1 MAKNLPLN
9 AKDFYEGKNPFV
21 EVEKGAKTLLTTM
34 DEMQKKLISVNQEL
48 GKSMRGNTKE
58 TSKDYQVLN
67 DQLSKSQQNTAALN
81 KINEEKARL
90 EATLLKLN
98 KQSQQENEELN
109 LLIQQ
114 QKKNNKDLARET
126 LNLVKPYEKL
136 TKQTNEAQKKFK
148 NLAAEFGVNSKQAK
162 AAKAEFEKLDGQLRK
177 VNDAAKDGRRDV
189 GRYEKA
195 WGGIKNV
202 LAKGLGFLGITA
214 GVALVK
220 KGFTDLI
227 KSTQTTGDAWAA
239 SISGM
244 KFAYDKFLVSIATG
258 DWSNFFSNLK
268 QAYEDGKKYATLLD
282 ELFEKNNAY
291 TIARAKANRQV
302 EELETITKD
311 ATKSDEVRRKAALEI
326 NKIEDDL
333 FKVNQQVRKDAYETE
348 LIRIKT
354 KTGLEKEEFE
364 TFIEGYND
372 QIELREKAIELID
385 VENQQKS
392 LLKNQEVLSFE
403 QYQAAQTMLSDYE
416 ASLGDNL
423 QSIRTY
429 ATLYKKYS
437 NSTDEVIQAAVK
449 AKVDLINTETEKLQL
464 KQKNEVKLAKF
475 EEDIAKKNKELTD
488 SQINNLENLRKKVS
502 ELTTEIQKGNLNDL
516 VTLANKQA
524 QIDKI
529 NKEIETIENLIK
541 AKGELKEVNEIEIV
555 DEEIKIKEY
564 DPSSSFD
571 AAEKA
576 RQDEINAEI
585 AKFEALKNINES
597 GYSSIFDIFSKW
609 ATKKKAADENL
620 SAEEIEKL
628 NDTNQAKVQAV
639 EELVNTLISIY
650 TELLDSRIQDLETEI
665 NATNQKINETE
676 QALNRETSLQ
686 EQGAA
691 NNVAIEKQK
700 LERLQ
705 QERDK
710 DLQEQKKLQKER
722 DKVNKLT
729 QISSLITAIAN
740 IINQYSN
747 QGPQGWI
754 LGLLAASAA
763 VIGYISASGE
773 AESAVGEEGELL
785 TKKGTYLESGKRHS
799 RGGNKYSSAE
809 FEEGEAHAIFSRDA
823 TRRNYKDIKQFTDL
837 VNSGKW
843 DLYKSQIG
851 GNLNSIIVNNDY
863 EKLLNEQRKTN
874 QILQNQIR
882 PVYNNKGKLVKFNI
896 NGVMIK
902 AEI

>member
-21 EVEKGAKTLLTTM
+21 EVEKGAKTLLATM
-34 DEMQKKLISVNQEL
+34 DEMQKKLVAVNQEL
-48 GKSMRGNTKE
+48 GKSMRDNTKE

-189 GRYEKA
+189 GRYAIGWQGVKK
-195 WGGIKNV
+195 IFSQ
-202 LAKGLGFLGITA
+202 GLGLLGITA
-214 GVALVK
+214 GLSLLK
-220 KGFTDLI
+220 KGFEDFIASSQNTA
-227 KSTQTTGDAWAA
+227 DAWDMVM
-239 SISGM
+239 SGM
-244 KFAYDKFLVSIATG
+244 RTSYNKFYQLLKESNYD
-258 DWSNFFSNLK
+258 NFFGNLK
-268 QAYEDGKKYATLLD
+268 NSYEIGKQVSAILD
-282 ELFEKNNAY
+282 EIYEKQSSFNIQQLNVGKE
-291 TIARAKANRQV
+291 I
-302 EELETITKD
+302 EELERD
-311 ATKSDEVRRKAALEI
+311 R
-326 NKIEDDL
+326 
-333 FKVNQQVRKDAYETE
+333 
-348 LIRIKT
+348 
-354 KTGLEKEEFE
+354 
-364 TFIEGYND
+364 
-372 QIELREKAIELID
+372 
-385 VENQQKS
+385 
-392 LLKNQEVLSFE
+392 
-403 QYQAAQTMLSDYE
+403 
-416 ASLGDNL
+416 DNV
-423 QSIRTY
+423 S
-429 ATLYKKYS
+429 K
-437 NSTDEVIQAAVK
+437 
-449 AKVDLINTETEKLQL
+449 TETERREAALKINEKSLELAKTEKTIKEDAYKAWLLRIKDETTLTREEYEYFVDTYNKYPKLRDKSL
-464 KQKNEVKLAKF
+464 KLIELQDKRNTEENRKNLADYEESLGKNLNRVRLYANSVRAYNKAQTSTLEETQKAREEYLNVENEYLQTTQKNQRKLDSF
-475 EEDIAKKNKELTD
+475 EKEL
-488 SQINNLENLRKKVS
+488 QAERERRNNANINNLENLRKKVS

-541 AKGELKEVNEIEIV
+541 AKGELKEVDEIEIV

-585 AKFEALKNINES
+585 AKFEALKSINES
-597 GYSSIFDIFSKW
+597 GYSSIFDIFSKY
-609 ATKKKAADENL
+609 ATKKKAADDNL
-620 SAEEIEKL
+620 SAEEIQAL
-628 NDTNQAKVQAV
+628 NKTNQAKVQAV